1 MKQISTLFIL
11 LTITVAV
18 CAQPGANKEPYM
30 TRSLSNESVKNAVIK
45 TSGGSIAVTGVTA
58 SEARIEVY
66 VQSSNGILG
75 SLSKE
80 EIQKRL
86 NEDYELSISVS
97 NNQLTAIAK
106 TKPGFNNWKRGLS
119 ISFKAYIPQSV
130 NTDLNTSGGSI
141 HLRKLTGNQDFKTS
155 GGSLTV
161 EEVNGKINGRT
172 SGGSITA
179 KNCGNTIDLSTSGGS
194 IHAENCNGTIDLST
208 SGGSLHLDNL
218 QGTIKANTSG
228 GSVNCN
234 SIRGELSAHT
244 SGGSVAL
251 NDFSGSV
258 ETSTSGGSINATIKE
273 LGKYVTISN
282 SGGNVNLTLPEN
294 KGLNLKLYAN
304 KIKTDGL
311 KNFTGK
317 ADEDEISG
325 TVNGGGIP
333 VTVKA
338 SSGRLSIKM

>member
-1 MKQISTLFIL
+1 MKKISALFIL

-18 CAQPGANKEPYM
+18 RAQPGANKEPYM
-30 TRSLSNESVKNAVIK
+30 TRSLSNESIKGAAIK
-45 TSGGSIAVTGVTA
+45 TSGGSITVIGVAA

-66 VQSSNGILG
+66 VQPSNSILG

-86 NEDYELSISVS
+86 NEDYELTISVS
-97 NNQLTAIAK
+97 NNQLTAVAK
-106 TKPGFNNWKRGLS
+106 TKPGFNNWKRSLS
-119 ISFKAYIPQSV
+119 ISFKAYVPQSV
-130 NTDLNTSGGSI
+130 NTDLKTSGGSI
-141 HLRKLTGNQDFKTS
+141 HLTKLTGSQNFKTS
-155 GGSLTV
+155 GGSLRV
-161 EEVNGKINGRT
+161 EDVNGNINGKT

-179 KNCGNTIDLSTSGGS
+179 KNCGSMIDLSTSGGS
-194 IHAENCNGTIDLST
+194 IRAENCNGTIDLST

-218 QGTIKANTSG
+218 QGKIKANTSG
-228 GSVNCN
+228 GSVNGN
-234 SIRGELSAHT
+234 NIRGELSAHT
-244 SGGSVAL
+244 SGGSVSL
-251 NDFSGSV
+251 NDLSGSV
-258 ETSTSGGSINATIKE
+258 ETSTSGGSINATVKE

-333 VTVKA
+333 ITVKA
-338 SSGRLSIKM
+338 SSGRLIVKM